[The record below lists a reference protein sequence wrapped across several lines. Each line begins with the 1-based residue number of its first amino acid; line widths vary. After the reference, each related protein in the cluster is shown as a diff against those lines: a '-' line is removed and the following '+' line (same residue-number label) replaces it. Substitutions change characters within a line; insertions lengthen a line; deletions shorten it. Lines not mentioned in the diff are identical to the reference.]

1 MRKKLIYLSV
11 LTTLSLS
18 LSACLDSEGASNVGS
33 STNKSSSSNLGSGG
47 CGFFNSAKSI
57 EIDDVQTLT
66 KGSSKGLSAYVVCK
80 NGNKLDITADSST
93 NWSSTDYNIIEVDN
107 KNYKGKVTGVG
118 IGNATLKVVH
128 DGLTATKQISVVNS
142 YCGTSAQM
150 MGAHVEPAKIESLP
164 VGGEAEL
171 HLYADCTNNTQ
182 VDITN
187 YATWQSSSKLT
198 VEVNDEGH
206 KGLITGKQRGS
217 ANISAT
223 LDGQKVYDHKI
234 NVDSALLKSLEVS
247 GDTNIAKGLTS
258 QLKVIGVYADGDNI
272 DVTKITKYSVVY
284 GDITIDE
291 NGLIH
296 ATGEGNFKIQASL
309 NGKFEY
315 LEGHVTGAKLLN
327 FTLDN
332 NNLVFT
338 PYLNT
343 SASIKATAHYSD
355 GRTQLI
361 PTEQLQCEMEG
372 EQTNI
377 IQNQT
382 NGCTF
387 SQLGEVTTKVN
398 IKVTYLNDL
407 SVAEQHATASVSLAP
422 IKGIQLLAKSGE
434 FVVGNMTPYKVNL
447 LLDDNK
453 IVDITKN
460 LTLKVRVNN
469 FEPDPK
475 EEIFSPLLFDK
486 NAGEIIFNKPITSL
500 TPYTLV
506 ARIGDP
512 KIGYSFESSITYDQ
526 VHTDETTR
534 EQLND
539 MLVSTFK
546 NEILKQLESRGAWS
560 ALVYKNGRAEDSE
573 QVTNF
578 YLGMASGKSKLS
590 ITPLSDDDNKKVSN
604 IYNKVIDYDQ
614 NDPEYKATVRIE
626 RNPSN
631 RSQEVI
637 LSEFCN
643 NTPVTHTFNTA
654 SKTVGYSYGF
664 SWSNAFKAG
673 TDITV
678 KGAGPAIL
686 GVKGELSVTNKFE
699 FTRTETWTRQD
710 TDNYSLG
717 GATVTLP
724 PRKHAIVVSTI
735 HNTDYYYDGK
745 LPLKL
750 NGDFPVIFRIIDAK
764 NNIKGMGVIDLAKI
778 YVSGK
783 NTYLDRFFE
792 LSNHKLYLD
801 LSPQIY
807 SSGNNGNRT
816 VTHSVY
822 FVDDNQTGTLPCIYP
837 NMLQSTHNL
846 SKQYKSDE
854 IQGLSHKHGF
864 EFLNRKPDLIE
875 TQH

>member
-150 MGAHVEPAKIESLP
+150 MGAHVEPAKLDSLP

-171 HLYADCTNNTQ
+171 HLFADCTNNTQ

-247 GDTNIAKGLTS
+247 GDTNIAKGLKS
-258 QLKVIGVYADGDNI
+258 QLKVIGVYADGDNA

-284 GDITIDE
+284 GEITIDE

-296 ATGEGNFKIQASL
+296 AKGEGNFKIQASL
-309 NGKFEY
+309 DGKFEY
-315 LEGHVTGAKLLN
+315 LEGHVTGAKLSS
-327 FTLDN
+327 FTLESSS
-332 NNLVFT
+332 LVFT

-343 SASIKATAHYSD
+343 SASIKAIAHYSD
-355 GRTQLI
+355 GRTQSI

-387 SQLGEVTTKVN
+387 SQLGEVNTKVN

-407 SVAEQHATASVSLAP
+407 SLAEQHATASVSLAR

-434 FVVGNMTPYKVNL
+434 FIVGNMTPYKVNV

-453 IVDITKN
+453 LVDITKN
-460 LTLKVRVNN
+460 LTLKVIVNN
-469 FEPDPK
+469 IEERFEPK
-475 EEIFSPLLFDK
+475 TPLLFDK
-486 NAGEIIFNKPITSL
+486 DAGEIIFNKPITPL

-512 KIGYSFESSITYDQ
+512 KTGYSFESSISYNH
-526 VHTDETTR
+526 VHTNEITR
-534 EQLND
+534 EELND

-546 NEILKQLESRGAWS
+546 AEILKQLESRGAWS
-560 ALVYKNGRAEDSE
+560 AVVYKDNKAENSE
-573 QVTNF
+573 LVTKF
-578 YLGMASGKSKLS
+578 FAGMASGKSKLL

-604 IYNKVIDYDQ
+604 IYNKVIDYDE
-614 NDPEYKATVRIE
+614 NDPEYKVTARLE
-626 RNPSN
+626 RNVSN
-631 RSQEVI
+631 REKEVV

-643 NTPVTHTFNTA
+643 NSPVTQTFSSASITHSFMDGFSWGIGEKIGWDIALKAQGAPFIFKGDVTHT
-654 SKTVGYSYGF
+654 Y
-664 SWSNAFKAG
+664 
-673 TDITV
+673 
-678 KGAGPAIL
+678 
-686 GVKGELSVTNKFE
+686 KFE
-699 FTRTETWTRQD
+699 FSASQTWTKQD
-710 TDNYSLG
+710 STTYSLG

-745 LPLKL
+745 LPLKI
-750 NGDFPVIFRIIDAK
+750 NGEFPVIFRIIDSK
-764 NNIKGMGVIDLAKI
+764 NNIKGIGVIDLAKI

-801 LSPQIY
+801 LSPQL
-807 SSGNNGNRT
+807 SASGGNGNRT

-837 NMLQSTHNL
+837 NMSQNTHNL

-864 EFLNRKPDLIE
+864 EFLNHKPDLIE